1 MQLEIKKINVHYGK
15 VEAVKGVSVQIEEGT
30 VVSLIGSNGA
40 GKSTI
45 LRTLAGLKRP
55 TSGEIWFAGERIDGL
70 SAPEVARRG
79 IGYSMEGRRIFSGLT
94 VHENLE
100 MGAYVIKDRRKIQKR
115 IEEICDLF
123 PILRERNNQKGGTL
137 SGGEQ
142 QMLAIGRAMMCAP
155 SLLLLDEPSLGLAPK
170 IVQELSVIIRDINKM
185 GVSVFLVEQNSKLG
199 LGVADRG
206 YVLEVGE
213 VVLMGDAKE
222 LMANDHVKKIYLGV

>member
-1 MQLEIKKINVHYGK
+1 MHLEIKNIKVHYGK
-15 VEAVKGVSVQIEEGT
+15 VEAVKGVSVNIEKGT
-30 VVSLIGSNGA
+30 VVSLIGGNGA

-45 LRTLAGLKRP
+45 LRTLIGLKKP
-55 TSGEIWFAGERIDGL
+55 TSGEIWFNGERIDGL
-70 SAPEVARRG
+70 PAPQITRKG

-100 MGAYVIKDRRKIQKR
+100 MGAYVIKDKQEIQKR
-115 IEEICDLF
+115 MDEVCALF
-123 PILRERNNQKGGTL
+123 PILRERFDQKGGTL

-142 QMLAIGRAMMCAP
+142 QMLAIARAMMSEP
-155 SLLLLDEPSLGLAPK
+155 SLILLDEPSLGLAPK
-170 IVQELSVIIRDINKM
+170 IVQELGVLIRDINKM
-185 GVSVFLVEQNSKLG
+185 GVSVLLVEQNSKLG

-213 VVLMGDAKE
+213 VVLEGDSKE